1 VSLVRHYT
9 KEAGVRNLEREI
21 AAVCRKVAVEVV
33 KKDRNAHI
41 RVTTKSL
48 LPFLGPARFRYGK
61 VDAEQKVGVATGLAW
76 TDLGGELLAIEVQV
90 LPGKGKLMITGR
102 LGEVMQE
109 SAQAALSY
117 VRSRAEELGLER
129 DFYQKIDIHIHVP
142 EGAIPKDGPS
152 AGITMATALVSALT
166 RIPVRHDIAMT
177 GEVTLRG
184 FVLPIGGLKEKV
196 LAAHRGG
203 IKRILIPVE
212 NEKDIQEIPPTIL
225 KSVTIELVEHM
236 DHVLRKALVLENPE
250 AYLRAPAEATGAPV
264 AADTPPFQAP
274 VSPDSDVVTH

>member
-1 VSLVRHYT
+1 
-9 KEAGVRNLEREI
+9 
-21 AAVCRKVAVEVV
+21 VAVEVV
-33 KKDRNAHI
+33 KKGRDHHVK
-41 RVTTKSL
+41 VTSKSL
-48 LPFLGPARFRYGK
+48 VPFLGPPKFRYGK
-61 VDAEQKVGVATGLAW
+61 AEVEHKVGMATGLAW
-76 TDLGGELLAIEVQV
+76 TDLGGELLTIEVQV
-90 LPGKGKLMITGR
+90 LPGKGKLTITGR

-166 RIPVRHDIAMT
+166 RIPVRHDVAMT

-203 IKRILIPVE
+203 IQRVLIPIE
-212 NEKDIQEIPPTIL
+212 NEKDIQEIPAVIL
-225 KSVTIELVEHM
+225 KSMTIETVEHM
-236 DHVLRKALVLENPE
+236 DQVLRKALVLENPE
-250 AYLRAPAEATGAPV
+250 EYLRRPGADAPLVPETPAQDFAAEP
-264 AADTPPFQAP
+264 DT
-274 VSPDSDVVTH
+274 DLITH